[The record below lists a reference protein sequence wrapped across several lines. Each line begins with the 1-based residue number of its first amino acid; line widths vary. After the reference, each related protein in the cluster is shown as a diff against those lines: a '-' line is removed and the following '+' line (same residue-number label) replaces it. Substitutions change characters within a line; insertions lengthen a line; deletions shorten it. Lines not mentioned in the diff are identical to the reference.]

1 PHRKQMIGKIVKGTY
16 FRGVL
21 DYLANKKQSK
31 LIGGNMLGTNPKSLA
46 DEFEL
51 SKKLNRKLKKIVNH
65 VSLSLPLDETVD
77 EATWNKI
84 AGEYIEAMGFQG
96 SQYVVYRHSDRA
108 HDHIH
113 IVSSRIRLTDGTTVS
128 DSWDY
133 RRSDQIIRNLEQKHQ
148 LTPIQSS
155 WSKERTS
162 ITREELQYLKKT
174 GEPSV
179 RIQLQETIDRIAKTA
194 KTMPQFLAEIEKS
207 GIKYNLHSHSDGSI
221 KGISY
226 QLDEIHYPGYK
237 LGRAYSFFGLTKYRQ
252 ISYSFDLH
260 SQTKEIEAL
269 KINTRSILNKLVNE
283 SSSSSLELK
292 TGTEGTTHSQQL
304 ELELTHHSS
313 SNKPEEHYSTKEI
326 LSKPDS
332 TVLTPAAVIPTPLP
346 FIPEKKNSKR
356 AKKLLLELIK
366 LYGVQYLT
374 GIEPLNGAELI
385 EILAE
390 INSARD
396 NQETF
401 DREERRNEILTTE
414 LTPELEN
421 EARAISKILSECG
434 KHGTKRSEDNY
445 SVTSHKNHCQINWN
459 PITKRLILT
468 DTEQDKRLL
477 EVIGEK
483 VIHFSS
489 VASERIFCRD
499 VAQTMKNYLEEYLAK
514 EKVMSCE
521 PELEL

>member
-1 PHRKQMIGKIVKGTY
+1 
-16 FRGVL
+16 
-21 DYLANKKQSK
+21 
-31 LIGGNMLGTNPKSLA
+31 
-46 DEFEL
+46 
-51 SKKLNRKLKKIVNH
+51 
-65 VSLSLPLDETVD
+65 
-77 EATWNKI
+77 
-84 AGEYIEAMGFQG
+84 
-96 SQYVVYRHSDRA
+96 
-108 HDHIH
+108 
-113 IVSSRIRLTDGTTVS
+113 TDGTTVS

-194 KTMPQFLAEIEKS
+194 ETMPQFLAEIEKS
-207 GIKYNLHSHSDGSI
+207 GIKYNLHSHSNGSI

-252 ISYSFDLH
+252 ISYSKDLH

-283 SSSSSLELK
+283 SSTSSLSLK
-292 TGTEGTTHSQQL
+292 TGTEGATRPQRQL
-304 ELELTHHSS
+304 EFTSPSS
-313 SNKPEEHYSTKEI
+313 SNKPEEPYSTKEI

-332 TVLTPAAVIPTPLP
+332 TVLTPTAVIPTPLP
-346 FIPEKKNSKR
+346 FIPEKKNSKKS
-356 AKKLLLELIK
+356 KKLLLELVK

-374 GIEPLNGAELI
+374 GIEALDGSELI

-390 INSARD
+390 INSERD
-396 NQETF
+396 SVTNTQKTN
-401 DREERRNEILTTE
+401 DRPPTTNISSTDPQDTQSNEILTTE

-421 EARAISKILSECG
+421 EAIAISTILSLCG

-445 SVTSHKNHCQINWN
+445 SLTSHKNHWQINWN
-459 PITKRLILT
+459 PITKRLTFT
-468 DTEQDKRLL
+468 DTKLDKRLL

-483 VIHFSS
+483 VIHFSR
-489 VASERIFCRD
+489 VESERIFCRD

-514 EKVMSCE
+514 EKVIDCE
-521 PELEL
+521 PEMEPEL